1 MKLIDMH
8 CDSMGEVFLHPE
20 QNILNKGGHLDLSM
34 IKDVGGTVQFFALFM
49 YRKCIEEYGAYDLFH
64 KMYDTYCKQMEL
76 NRDYV
81 LPVLKAAD
89 IEKNAEARK
98 ISSLLTIED
107 GVFLDGHIER
117 VDEAYEKGVRL
128 ITLLWNFENSLGF
141 PSSDDPAEHMRGLKP
156 FGIEAVERM
165 NELGI
170 IVDVSHSSEGGFYD
184 VAKYSKKPF
193 IASHSC
199 ARALCGHRRNLTDD
213 QLKVLGEK
221 GGVAGINFYGC
232 FLQDDCEYPTV
243 ELIMKH
249 MRYMIDKAG
258 IESVGF
264 GSDFDGIDSAGE
276 LENYTGFKK
285 IIAAMEKEYTDD
297 QIEKICYGN
306 AMRVIKEVIG

>member
-20 QNILNKGGHLDLSM
+20 QNILNKGGHLDLEM
-34 IKDVGGTVQFFALFM
+34 IEKVGGTVQFFALFM
-49 YRKCIEEYGAYDLFH
+49 YRDCIEKYGAYDLFH
-64 KMYDTYCKQMEL
+64 RMYDTYVQQMEL
-76 NRDYV
+76 NREHV
-81 LPVLKAAD
+81 LPVLKAED
-89 IEKNAEARK
+89 IEKNEKAGK
-98 ISSLLTIED
+98 ISSLLTVED

-128 ITLLWNFENSLGF
+128 ITLLWNFENSLGY
-141 PSSDDPAEHMRGLKP
+141 PSSDDPEEHMMGLKP

-165 NELGI
+165 NDLGI
-170 IVDVSHSSEGGFYD
+170 IVDLSHSSEGVFYD

-199 ARALCGHRRNLTDD
+199 ARALCGHRRNLTDG
-213 QLKVLGEK
+213 QLKTLGEK

-232 FLQDDCEYPTV
+232 FLEDDCDYPTV
-243 ELIMKH
+243 DLIMKH
-249 MRYMIDKAG
+249 MRHMTDKAG

-264 GSDFDGIDSAGE
+264 GSDFDGIESAGE
-276 LENYTGFKK
+276 LENYLGFKK

-297 QIEKICYGN
+297 EIDKICYSN

>member
-20 QNILNKGGHLDLSM
+20 QNILNKGGHLDLEM
-34 IKDVGGTVQFFALFM
+34 IEKVGGTVQFFALFM
-49 YRKCIEEYGAYDLFH
+49 YRDCIEKYGAYDLFH
-64 KMYDTYCKQMEL
+64 RMYDTYVKQMEL
-76 NRDYV
+76 NREHV
-81 LPVLKAAD
+81 LPVLKAED
-89 IEKNAEARK
+89 IEKNEKAGK
-98 ISSLLTIED
+98 ISSLLTVED

-128 ITLLWNFENSLGF
+128 ITLLWNFENSLGY
-141 PSSDDPAEHMRGLKP
+141 PSSDDPEEHMRGLKS

-165 NELGI
+165 NDLGI
-170 IVDVSHSSEGGFYD
+170 IVDLSHSSEGVFYD

-199 ARALCGHRRNLTDD
+199 ARALCGHRRNLTDG
-213 QLKVLGEK
+213 QLKTLGEK

-232 FLQDDCEYPTV
+232 FLEDDCDYPTV
-243 ELIMKH
+243 DLIMKH
-249 MRYMIDKAG
+249 MRYMTDKAG

-264 GSDFDGIDSAGE
+264 GSDFDGIESAGE
-276 LENYTGFKK
+276 LENYLGFKK

-297 QIEKICYGN
+297 EIDKICYSN